1 MKILIIGP
9 LGAGKSSLAYAI
21 NKKFNLPRL
30 NLDEICRRP
39 HDGSYYP
46 REEQF
51 DKLYDFLH
59 THPFWVAEGCQRYLY
74 EKMCPDLIV
83 DMRVN
88 RLVAIWRFTTRF
100 IKAKKLIGKTIDKD
114 LPVQAYHYRKIT
126 FTKIRDYD
134 VTGQEINAEIKDFL
148 ANNSFKVI
156 KCKSFRD
163 YPKVYAEIQN
173 SPLYSK
179 ENFL

>member
-9 LGAGKSSLAYAI
+9 LGAGKSSLAYTI
-21 NKKFNLPRL
+21 NKKFGLPRL

-39 HDGSYYP
+39 DSSYYP
-46 REEQF
+46 HEESF
-51 DKLYDFLH
+51 AMLDYFVANH
-59 THPFWVAEGCQRYLY
+59 NSWVAEGCQRHLY
-74 EKMCPDLIV
+74 EGLQPDLIV
-83 DMRVN
+83 DMRIN

-100 IKAKKLIGKTIDKD
+100 IKAKKLIGKDIDKN

-148 ANNSFKVI
+148 STLKCKVI
-156 KCKSFRD
+156 KCKGYKD
-163 YPKVYAEIQN
+163 YNKVFMEIIKN
-173 SPLYSK
+173 
-179 ENFL
+179 E